1 MLLSATDEEVLAA
14 ADALAEA
21 LADVESDSTEE
32 AFDTTLLE
40 CNEAITRAIGVDYAD
55 ACGAGSDCC

>member
-1 MLLSATDEEVLAA
+1 MSATDEEVLAA

-21 LADVESDSTEE
+21 LADAESDSTEE
-32 AFDTTLLE
+32 TLDAAILE